1 MNSICIVTDDSAQF
15 LTPQYPGSSFTFILP
30 NQVHLEGKSQKI
42 SSARDL
48 PKTAGE
54 DFHPRLEGP
63 SVESYRQFFQQLGQS
78 FNVIVCIL
86 ASSHL
91 TNSVD
96 NAREAASGFHGA
108 PVIQIIDSGSFAI
121 GLGLIVQSAAKAIQQ
136 GANGI
141 EVERI
146 ARDLIQRSYAVI
158 CAPGLSFLA
167 SNHFLDHAQAS
178 VGEMLSIFPIYSL
191 EDGNLVPV
199 DKVRNHRHA
208 IIYYQEFIEEFDDLE
223 NIAFLQSAPP
233 NPQDTRLL
241 REFVHENFGGAAF
254 SEHSINLPCASLFGP
269 RTTSL
274 FLVESQQA
282 SI

>member
-15 LTPQYPGSSFTFILP
+15 LTPQFPGSSFTHILP
-30 NQVHLEGKSQKI
+30 NQIHLEGKSQKI
-42 SSARDL
+42 SSVRDL

-63 SVESYRQFFQQLGQS
+63 STESFRQLFQHVGQS
-78 FNVIVCIL
+78 FNVIICIL
-86 ASSHL
+86 NSSHL
-91 TNSVD
+91 TSSVD
-96 NAREAASGFHGA
+96 NAREAAAGFHGA
-108 PVIQIIDSGSFAI
+108 PVIQIIDSGSFSI

-136 GANGI
+136 GANGV

-146 ARDLIQRSYAVI
+146 ARDMIQRSYAVI
-158 CAPGLSFLA
+158 CAPGLSYLS

-178 VGEMLSIFPIYSL
+178 VGEMLSIFPVYSL

-241 REFVHENFGGAAF
+241 REFVHENFGGAVF